1 MYVGRIVSV
10 GRTKDNKLTV
20 MYRVSSRSFPNREI
34 AQLENSLAVIPKKGH
49 HEDIYT
55 SPYISYNC
63 FRSNS
68 QYAVVGNGT
77 QADPVFEKLESGM
90 NMRDAIANVL
100 LAMDYEH
107 DDYSTPRIVAVADQK
122 YQKGALGSIRADGID
137 VQVFDLSLGE
147 YRFVSTYEK
156 CVVSPENQAFNLDIT
171 DEKQAAQFVINGG
184 VFAEFT
190 NPVSSVAAVESD
202 DGYKTAIVNM

>member
-10 GRTKDNKLTV
+10 GRTKDNKLSV

-34 AQLENSLAVIPKKGH
+34 AELENSLAVIPKKGH

-68 QYAVVGNGT
+68 RYAVVGNGT

-107 DDYSTPRIVAVADQK
+107 DDYSTPRIVAVADLQT
-122 YQKGALGSIRADGID
+122 QKGALGSVRKDGID
-137 VQVFDLSLGE
+137 VQVFDLALGE

-156 CVVSPENQAFNLDIT
+156 CVVSTDNQGFDFDIS
-171 DEKQAAQFVINGG
+171 DEAQAAQFVISGG
-184 VFAEFT
+184 AFAEFT
-190 NPVSSVAAVESD
+190 NPVSSVAALANGEGFQTS
-202 DGYKTAIVNM
+202 IVNL